1 MSAPLVPIKT
11 GTILSQASEELS
23 RQLQAMVP
31 AGKSGAAMTIVDK
44 DGVRIGI
51 AATYKGDSVVS
62 LHVALEVQQRWA
74 KEPPSASLKLKAVW

>member
-1 MSAPLVPIKT
+1 MNGLVPLAP
-11 GTILSQASEELS
+11 GTILSQASAELD

-44 DGVRIGI
+44 DGIRIGI
-51 AATYKGDSVVS
+51 AATYKGDSVVQLHAS
-62 LHVALEVQQRWA
+62 LELQQRWA